1 MNSRLLLG
9 FLVASLA
16 ANVALYVYRHS
27 ADPATASA
35 ANAGAGANS
44 STDTQR
50 TGAAQKSTAANSA
63 ATAPAAQPVVWT
75 APALTPTA
83 LRDYAA
89 DLRRAGFPPRVV
101 AQMIRTLLRD
111 QAMDEAAQLPF
122 WRLTSS
128 DPEFRKQQA
137 AAEEKLQR
145 QLEEVLGADGT
156 PAALLDPTLRA
167 QRYGSLPD
175 AKVNALLR
183 IERDFQEL
191 TSGLNVTGPT
201 TREEM
206 EARSAQ
212 FALLEKER
220 RADIAAA
227 LTPEEFAAWEL
238 RSSGTAMRVQN
249 AARNLTL
256 SEEEYRAV
264 FAAQKEFEPNL
275 GLNFF
280 SSSGNDPR
288 LAERN
293 ALNEK
298 LRATLGEER
307 FDTYLRSYDPNYANV
322 ATFADKQPGL
332 TRAQTYSLYQL
343 QLEAQA
349 ALTAQSR
356 TTDSGQRPNN
366 AETQKTWAALNEQL
380 DALLGP
386 TAAEA
391 YRATGSGS
399 YFKLFRPGG
408 PRSTMP
414 AVQLPPKS

>member
-9 FLVASLA
+9 FLVASVS
-16 ANVALYVYRHS
+16 ANVALYLYRHPADS
-27 ADPATASA
+27 AQDAGPPTSA
-35 ANAGAGANS
+35 AAHAA
-44 STDTQR
+44 
-50 TGAAQKSTAANSA
+50 GAAQKSTSANSA
-63 ATAPAAQPVVWT
+63 GATPAAQPVVWT
-75 APALTPTA
+75 APAPTPDA
-83 LRDYAA
+83 LRAYAA
-89 DLRRAGFPPRVV
+89 DLRRAGFPPRVI
-101 AQMIRTLLRD
+101 AQLVRTLLRD
-111 QAMDEAAQLPF
+111 QAMSEAAQLPF
-122 WRLTSS
+122 WRLTPS
-128 DPEFRKQQA
+128 DPEFRRRQS

-145 QLEEVLGADGT
+145 QLEEILGADGT
-156 PAALLDPTLRA
+156 PAALLDPAARA

-191 TSGLNVTGPT
+191 SSGVNLSGPAS
-201 TREEM
+201 REEF

-212 FALLEKER
+212 LALLEKER

-238 RSSGTAMRVQN
+238 RSSGTALRVQN

-275 GLNFF
+275 GMNFF
-280 SSSGNDPR
+280 SSLGNDPR

-298 LRATLGEER
+298 LRATLGDER

-322 ATFADKQPGL
+322 ATFTDKQPGL

-349 ALTAQSR
+349 ALAAQSR
-356 TTDSGQRPNN
+356 NVDSGQRPSS
-366 AETQKTWAALNEQL
+366 AETQKTWGALNARL
-380 DALLGP
+380 DELLGP

-391 YRATGSGS
+391 YRATGGGS
-399 YFKLFRPGG
+399 YFKMFRPAG

-414 AVQLPPKS
+414 AIQLPPKS